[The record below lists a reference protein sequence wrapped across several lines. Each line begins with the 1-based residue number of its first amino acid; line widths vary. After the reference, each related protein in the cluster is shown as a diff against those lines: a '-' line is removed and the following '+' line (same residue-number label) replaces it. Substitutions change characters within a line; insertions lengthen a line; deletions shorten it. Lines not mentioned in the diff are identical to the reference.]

1 MSNREEVTES
11 KFEKRRS
18 GTSTSSFF
26 GELSLIA
33 VENSKFLVVTLISFE
48 PWLVLR
54 CA

>member
-11 KFEKRRS
+11 KLKKHRF

-33 VENSKFLVVTLISFE
+33 VENSKFLVAASISFE
-48 PWLVLR
+48 P
-54 CA
+54 